1 MAKFC
6 VYCGSEV
13 KESDKFCIFCGKP
26 RLSNLERDEKKP
38 KKEKKP
44 EKEKEPEIE
53 IVVEPEEEEIS
64 EEVEEE
70 IIEEPPK
77 KSEKKKEKISLSEAQ
92 PLPDD
97 VKEQIDLYIQS
108 TEIQFKK
115 KVLNG
120 KLNDILKSTKESR
133 YETDFDFKT
142 SINVKLEAVKTLI
155 TELKENEA
163 EIKANMDDVFIVK
176 RLNKTVDMKE
186 NQLKNLTKEFRLK
199 KMNKET
205 FEKLRDKYKEETTNA
220 ESELAELMMGIKL
233 WIQELK
239 TEKIETTGE
248 RKLNKGR
255 LSSKEITEEEF
266 KASDNDF
273 KLKIEKIGAKIK
285 TLESLIKKK

>member
-1 MAKFC
+1 MPKFC

-13 KESDKFCIFCGKP
+13 KDSDKFCIFCGKP
-26 RLSNLERDEKKP
+26 RLSNVAKDDKKP

-44 EKEKEPEIE
+44 EKEKEPEEEPMKEEAIE
-53 IVVEPEEEEIS
+53 EVKEEEDTEEIS
-64 EEVEEE
+64 E
-70 IIEEPPK
+70 K
-77 KSEKKKEKISLSEAQ
+77 DEKKKEKVSLAKAT

-108 TEIQFKK
+108 TDIQFNKK
-115 KVLNG
+115 ILTD

-142 SINVKLEAVKTLI
+142 GINVKLEAVKTLI
-155 TELKENEA
+155 TELKEE
-163 EIKANMDDVFIVK
+163 EESIKTDMDDIFIVK
-176 RLNKTVDMKE
+176 RLNKTVETKE
-186 NQLKNLTKEFRLK
+186 DQLKNLTKEFRLK

-205 FEKLRDKYKEETTNA
+205 FEKLRDKYKEEVINA
-220 ESELAELMMGIKL
+220 ESELAELMLGIKL

-239 TEKIETTGE
+239 TEKAEAIGE

-255 LSSKEITEEEF
+255 LSAKEIEQDEF
-266 KASDNDF
+266 KKSDNDF
-273 KLKIEKIGAKIK
+273 KLRVDKLGAKIK

>member
-26 RLSNLERDEKKP
+26 RLSNVTKDEKKH
-38 KKEKKP
+38 KKEKMP
-44 EKEKEPEIE
+44 EKEKEPEP
-53 IVVEPEEEEIS
+53 EPEKEESIEEALKEEVTEEIS
-64 EEVEEE
+64 EKE
-70 IIEEPPK
+70 
-77 KSEKKKEKISLSEAQ
+77 EKKKEKISLAKAT

-108 TEIQFKK
+108 TDIQFNK
-115 KVLNG
+115 KVLTD

-142 SINVKLEAVKTLI
+142 SVNVKLEAVKTLI
-155 TELKENEA
+155 TELKEE
-163 EIKANMDDVFIVK
+163 EESIKGNMDDIFIVK
-176 RLNKTVDMKE
+176 RLNKTVETKE
-186 NQLKNLTKEFRLK
+186 DQLRNLTKEYRLK

-205 FEKLRDKYKEETTNA
+205 FEKLRDKYKGEVTNA
-220 ESELAELMMGIKL
+220 ETELAELMMGIKL

-239 TEKIETTGE
+239 TEKAEMTGE

-255 LSSKEITEEEF
+255 LSAKEITQDEF
-266 KASDNDF
+266 KKSDNDF
-273 KLKIEKIGAKIK
+273 KLKLDKLGAKIK